1 MTILRSVYPTEVT
14 RTMHTI
20 TIRFRRNYFSDE
32 NGAVLGYSI
41 IVGEDYTKNT
51 EGDKFLPGWW
61 EVQKYSTWPPYQVMD
76 PYDPFNNNSVE
87 VEDFIIGQDE
97 CKVVYATPKCNGKLK
112 PGTIYRIK
120 VMLLFMKFLTKSSRQ
135 SMSHEV
141 TFLTTLLALRK
152 AITSFL

>member
-1 MTILRSVYPTEVT
+1 
-14 RTMHTI
+14 MHTI
-20 TIRFRRNYFSDE
+20 TIRFRKNYFSDE

-76 PYDPFNNNSVE
+76 PYDPFNNNSIE
-87 VEDFIIGQDE
+87 VEDFIIGRDE
-97 CKVVYATPKCNGKLK
+97 CKIAYATPKCNGKLK

-120 VMLLFMKFLTKSSRQ
+120 VIGKILTKDQ
-135 SMSHEV
+135 QTFWTHMSHKV
-141 TFLTTLLALRK
+141 TFMATLLAPRK
-152 AITSFL
+152 AILTH